1 MYMYDLTKANKG
13 FEEIKTIRSNIESG
27 FNVIHTKLKSLQKI
41 YSNVVSK
48 HKKLDC
54 TLGVD
59 ALFFQSELI
68 KKEYNNLQDLYK
80 FINNRIYCEYYKLY
94 NYIKEYILKE
104 MQCEIAEE
112 IKVLDTFPPYKTLD
126 TTITYDFGNVLKMQ
140 SNIINILDKLDKYVN
155 ESVVTNNNEKELLQ
169 MGLHIDT
176 VIYTQDY
183 MNSILKEKLKMF
195 SFYLKTFNIHHKK
208 HLGRLQTKT
217 DMIVNIISDD
227 MPLNNKQTEPASVEN
242 INDDELNKSNNVTD
256 NKRDTTENNGA
267 KVNNDVTENNDTTS
281 NDPAV
286 NNDVAENNDT
296 NGAIDDENME
306 EDAKNINSHDL
317 KNPTISISNDISKNI
332 KFSTANNETNDN
344 NEKNAEFAKN
354 IVDSKNVNFT
364 PLDS

>member
-48 HKKLDC
+48 HKKIDC

-94 NYIKEYILKE
+94 NYIKDYISKE
-104 MQCEIAEE
+104 MSSDIIEDF
-112 IKVLDTFPPYKTLD
+112 KFLDRFPPYKSLD
-126 TTITYDFGNVLKMQ
+126 LSITYDFGNVLKMQ
-140 SNIINILDKLDKYVN
+140 SKIITILDKLDKYVK
-155 ESVVTNNNEKELLQ
+155 ESVDTNNNEKELLQ

-176 VIYTQDY
+176 VIHTQDY

-195 SFYLKTFNIHHKK
+195 SFYLKTFNMHHEK
-208 HLGRLQTKT
+208 HLGRLHAKT
-217 DMIVNIISDD
+217 EMIVNIISDD

-256 NKRDTTENNGA
+256 NKRDTTENNDT
-267 KVNNDVTENNDTTS
+267 KVNNDVTENNDTT
-281 NDPAV
+281 
-286 NNDVAENNDT
+286 ENKDT
-296 NGAIDDENME
+296 NGAIDDENIE
-306 EDAKNINSHDL
+306 EDATNINSQDL
-317 KNPTISISNDISKNI
+317 KPHSISISNDISKNI
-332 KFSTANNETNDN
+332 KFSTANNDTNDN
-344 NEKNAEFAKN
+344 NEKNSEFAKN